1 MAMEFGPIY
10 IDHIGIATDNLEAG
24 SHFWRLIGLAQAHED
39 ETVEDQGVTTRFFA
53 TSPRDDGTKPS
64 MIELLEPTHE
74 DTPVG
79 RFLSKRGKGIQ
90 QLCFSV
96 GDLQGLLDHLDANGI
111 RLINREPTMGAGGK
125 LIAFV
130 HPASTGGV
138 LVELTQRK

>member
-1 MAMEFGPIY
+1 MEFGPIY
-10 IDHIGIATDNLEAG
+10 IDHIGIATDDLEAG
-24 SHFWRLIGLAQAHED
+24 SHFWRLIGLAQTHED
-39 ETVEDQGVTTRFFA
+39 ETVEDQGVKTRFFA
-53 TSPRDDGTKPS
+53 TSSGDDGKKPS

-79 RFLSKRGKGIQ
+79 RFLSNRGKAIQ

-111 RLINREPTMGAGGK
+111 RLINRKPTVGAGGK
-125 LIAFV
+125 QIAFV

>member
-1 MAMEFGPIY
+1 MEFGPIY

-24 SHFWRLIGLAQAHED
+24 SHFWRLIGLVQAHED

-53 TSPRDDGTKPS
+53 TSPGDDGTKPS

-79 RFLSKRGKGIQ
+79 RFLSNRGKGIQ

-125 LIAFV
+125 QIAFV